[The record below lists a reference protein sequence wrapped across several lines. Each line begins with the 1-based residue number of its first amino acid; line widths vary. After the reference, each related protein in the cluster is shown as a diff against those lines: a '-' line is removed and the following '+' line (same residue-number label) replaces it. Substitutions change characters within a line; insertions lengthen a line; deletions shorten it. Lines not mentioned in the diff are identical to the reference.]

1 MVYTIPMNPD
11 IENLQQ
17 ELAKCQ
23 KENEQK
29 SEFLS
34 MIAHQLRTPLTGIK
48 WTLKMLVD
56 GDLGN
61 LNEEQRTIV
70 RKGHESS
77 EQLVELLQEL
87 ILANQSEAWDFQY
100 TLAQTPLEPL
110 VDDIITEFLL
120 EARSRN
126 ITIKTE
132 HENEDTN
139 IHTDQSKLRIVLQNL
154 IENGIKYTPEGGNI
168 IIHTSNNTDHVV
180 ITVSDNGIG
189 IPNTDH
195 EQIFSKFFRAS
206 NAASRHTHGTG
217 LGLFTA
223 KKIIHKLGGTLE
235 FVSTENQGTTF
246 TISLPKESLHQE
258 NDVL

>member
-1 MVYTIPMNPD
+1 MS
-11 IENLQQ
+11 EKLQNLQQ
-17 ELAKCQ
+17 ELEKCQ

-132 HENEDTN
+132 HENEDTIVN
-139 IHTDQSKLRIVLQNL
+139 TDQSKLRIVLQNL

-168 IIHTSNNTDHVV
+168 IIHTSNDANHVV

-189 IPNTDH
+189 IPDTDH

-206 NAASRHTHGTG
+206 NAESRHAHGTG

-223 KKIIHKLGGTLE
+223 KKIIHKLGGTITFTSKE
-235 FVSTENQGTTF
+235 GHGTMF
-246 TISLPKESLHQE
+246 TISLPKKSLHE
-258 NDVL
+258 

>member
-1 MVYTIPMNPD
+1 MS
-11 IENLQQ
+11 EELQNLQQ

-168 IIHTSNNTDHVV
+168 IIHTSNDSSHII

-206 NAASRHTHGTG
+206 NAESRHAHGTG

-223 KKIIHKLGGTLE
+223 KKIIQKLGGTI
-235 FVSTENQGTTF
+235 TF
-246 TISLPKESLHQE
+246 TSKEGDGTVFTITLPKKSLHE
-258 NDVL
+258 

>member
-1 MVYTIPMNPD
+1 MESEKD
-11 IENLQQ
+11 IIALQK
-17 ELAKCQ
+17 ELEQCQ

-61 LNEEQRTIV
+61 LNAEQKTIV

-100 TLAQTPLEPL
+100 TITETPLEPL

-168 IIHTSNNTDHVV
+168 IIHTSQTNGDVI

-189 IPNTDH
+189 IPDTDH
-195 EQIFSKFFRAS
+195 WQIFSKFFRAS
-206 NAASRHTHGTG
+206 NAESRHAHGTG

-223 KKIIHKLGGTLE
+223 KKIIHKLGGTLS
-235 FVSTENQGTTF
+235 FTSTEGTGTVF
-246 TISLPKESLHQE
+246 TISLPKESSHKE
-258 NDVL
+258 HNVI